1 LGRARQRPGVRRV
14 GRPPRL
20 EALSPI
26 STTQRRVG
34 RRDWRRALIPRRLV
48 AGRAALSAEENLS
61 RISGRLA
68 RQTLADIGT
77 EAIRILLIEDNPRHA
92 QLLQEA
98 LGEVVPAVSGLQ
110 PYELTHVPGL
120 AEGLEQ
126 LTEREF
132 DVVLLDLSLPE
143 AAGLDGL
150 VRIRERHEDVPVIA
164 LTARGEDE
172 LAIQSLQAGAQDFLQ
187 KGKISGELVTRAI
200 RSAVH
205 ISNLQAALRSL
216 SFIDGLTGLYNRRG
230 FVTLGDPYMKR
241 AQRQKGQFLIV
252 SADVAGLK
260 QINTAASYDEGDTAL
275 RAVAEILKRSFRDS
289 DLLARLDGGTF
300 AAMAVDANADK
311 APIIATRV
319 QYNVQEWNN
328 RTIRR
333 YQLKLN
339 LGFTE
344 FDPSGAIEDLIARAA
359 DARGARRRRT
369 GPGKKRSE

>member
-1 LGRARQRPGVRRV
+1 VEV
-14 GRPPRL
+14 
-20 EALSPI
+20 
-26 STTQRRVG
+26 T
-34 RRDWRRALIPRRLV
+34 
-48 AGRAALSAEENLS
+48 LS

-92 QLLQEA
+92 QMLQDA
-98 LGEVVPAVSGLQ
+98 MGEVIPGVSGAQ
-110 PYELTHVPGL
+110 PYDLTHVTGL
-120 AEGLEQ
+120 AEGLER
-126 LTEREF
+126 LGAREF

-143 AAGLDGL
+143 ARGLEAL
-150 VRIRERHEDVPVIA
+150 VRIRERHEDLPVIA
-164 LTARGEDE
+164 LTARGEDD
-172 LAIQSLQAGAQDFLQ
+172 LATQSLQAGAQDFLQ
-187 KGKISGELVTRAI
+187 KGKVNAEVLARSIRA
-200 RSAVH
+200 AVH

-230 FVTLGDPYMKR
+230 FVTLGDPYIKR

-260 QINTAASYDEGDTAL
+260 QINTAAGYDEGDAVL
-275 RAVAEILKRSFRDS
+275 RAVAEILKKSFRDS

-300 AAMAVDANADK
+300 AVMAVDATTEK

-328 RTIRR
+328 RTIRK
-333 YQLKLN
+333 YELKLN

-344 FDPSGAIEDLIARAA
+344 FDPSGAIEDLLARAGE
-359 DARGARRRRT
+359 ARRGRRRRT
-369 GPGKKRSE
+369 GPGRKRE